1 MMNRCIVNVI
11 DKSVFI
17 VFTQIV
23 KIGHIEVWSI
33 NGKISSIIKKEI
45 RNTNSTDLNT
55 KAEKGKYKL
64 EINIDN
70 HQIIKFINI
79 N

>member
-33 NGKISSIIKKEI
+33 NGNISSIIKKEI
-45 RNTNSTDLNT
+45 RNTNSTNLNT

-70 HQIIKFINI
+70 QQIIKFINI

>member
-1 MMNRCIVNVI
+1 MNRCIVNVI

-33 NGKISSIIKKEI
+33 NGNISSIIKKEI

-70 HQIIKFINI
+70 QQIIKFINI

>member
-1 MMNRCIVNVI
+1 MNRCIVNVI

-23 KIGHIEVWSI
+23 KIGHIEVL
-33 NGKISSIIKKEI
+33 NVKGNISCIIKKEI
-45 RNTNSTDLNT
+45 RNTNSTNFKT

-64 EINIDN
+64 EMNIDN

>member
-1 MMNRCIVNVI
+1 MNRCIVNVI

-33 NGKISSIIKKEI
+33 NGNICSIIKKEI

>member
-33 NGKISSIIKKEI
+33 NGNISSIIKKEI

>member
-1 MMNRCIVNVI
+1 MNRCIVNVI

-33 NGKISSIIKKEI
+33 NGNICSIIKKEI
-45 RNTNSTDLNT
+45 RNTNSTNLNT

-70 HQIIKFINI
+70 QQIIKFINI

>member
-33 NGKISSIIKKEI
+33 NGNICSIIKKEI
-45 RNTNSTDLNT
+45 RNTNSTNLNT

>member
-1 MMNRCIVNVI
+1 MNRCIVNVI

-23 KIGHIEVWSI
+23 KIGHIEVL
-33 NGKISSIIKKEI
+33 NVKGNISSIIKKEI
-45 RNTNSTDLNT
+45 RNTNSTNFKT

-64 EINIDN
+64 EMNIDN

>member
-33 NGKISSIIKKEI
+33 NGNICSIIKKEI
-45 RNTNSTDLNT
+45 RNTNSTNLNT

-70 HQIIKFINI
+70 QQIIKFINI